1 MLWFGRLAAAAAA
14 AVALA
19 LAAAQPAAASVRQD
33 EQEEARVRQF
43 YSKWGGEWPLD
54 SPYNFRDPR

>member
-14 AVALA
+14 AVAVA
-19 LAAAQPAAASVRQD
+19 LAAAQPAAAGVP
-33 EQEEARVRQF
+33 EEARVRQF

>member
-19 LAAAQPAAASVRQD
+19 AAQPAAASVP
-33 EQEEARVRQF
+33 EEARVRQF